1 MRNNPSRISVKPRI
15 NRMDVVSPCCWYK
28 MHEPGATSIV
38 DALGNGPA
46 FAISGSGTLDSVG
59 RLAPAASNTTVRGTA
74 AANDLLFSMLSL
86 VPPIGQLI
94 IALDYQSGN
103 ASIGQVATFF
113 STGVAN
119 SGATAHGSLAVG
131 CNTTEQPTLGI
142 RSGGV
147 NTLIT
152 EVGTTSIANTVR
164 NALVWDIKGGA
175 DGVSLDVAIHRV
187 GMVGNTITS
196 SFNIRTDNGSG
207 LPPYGAGSN
216 LGHTIGANQS
226 SVGGYNQHISGSAI
240 DTHTMQNLLIMRRPT
255 YESGLALLIG
265 EAMAQYPNEFPACLT
280 GK

>member
-1 MRNNPSRISVKPRI
+1 MRNNHIRISVKPRI

-59 RLAPAASNTTVRGTA
+59 RLAPAASNTTVRGTT

-94 IALDYQSGN
+94 IALDFQHGGTV
-103 ASIGQVATFF
+103 GQLATFF

-119 SGATAHGSLAVG
+119 SGATAGGCLSIG
-131 CNTTEQPTLGI
+131 CNTSEQAILQV
-142 RSGGV
+142 RSGGL
-147 NTLIT
+147 NTQIT
-152 EVGTTSIANTVR
+152 ATGDTSIANAVR

-175 DGVSLDVAIHRV
+175 DGVSLDVAVHRV
-187 GMVGNTITS
+187 GMVGSTVTS
-196 SFNIRTDNGSG
+196 SFNIRTDDGNGKA
-207 LPPYGAGSN
+207 PYGAGSN

-226 SVGGYNQHISGSAI
+226 SVGGYNQHISGSVI
-240 DTHTMQNLLIMRRPT
+240 DTHTLQNLLIMRRPT